1 MNPELSSLLDKNSLE
16 SILSNVKFL
25 DTDNGSRN
33 NTLTDPLKTVEAG
46 IEDME
51 VPEKYELK
59 TIGTGPNEREVLI
72 AKDRP
77 TGINR
82 FLAGFIGDAL
92 LGRDWDR
99 QGGTRF
105 NYGIESPITGYG
117 RTWDAEAKKQILEKE
132 GKADLSGDALP
143 SKEELK
149 KRIELNAL
157 EKQAQRIELARDAE
171 LNNVLVEDQIK
182 NNTETLYPYLYRA
195 ALDAQGTPY
204 GQTIIKGRTEDISA
218 SMKEAT
224 AKQLYAATN
233 AALAGIPNTP
243 RGIRYAGAA

>member
-1 MNPELSSLLDKNSLE
+1 MAPELSSILDKDSLE

-33 NTLTDPLKTVEAG
+33 NTLIDPLKTVEAG
-46 IEDME
+46 IEDIE

-82 FLAGFIGDAL
+82 FLAGFIGDVL

-143 SKEELK
+143 SKEEFK
-149 KRIELNAL
+149 KRLELNAL
-157 EKQAQRIELARDAE
+157 QKQAQRIELAKDAE
-171 LNNVLVEDQIK
+171 LNNALAAKQIQT
-182 NNTETLYPYLYRA
+182 NTEALYPYLLRA
-195 ALDAQGTPY
+195 QLDAQMSPY
-204 GQTIIKGRTEDISA
+204 GQTIIRGRAGDLSTTLKDATSRQLR
-218 SMKEAT
+218 EAT
-224 AKQLYAATN
+224 IAAQ
-233 AALAGIPNTP
+233 AGLQP
-243 RGIRYAGAA
+243 RGIRYANTA

>member
-1 MNPELSSLLDKNSLE
+1 MDPELSNILDKESIK

-33 NTLTDPLKTVEAG
+33 NILTDPLKTVEAS

-59 TIGTGPNEREVLI
+59 TIGTGPNAREVLI

-143 SKEELK
+143 SKEDLK
-149 KRIELNAL
+149 KRLELNAL
-157 EKQAQRIELARDAE
+157 QKQAQRIELARDAE
-171 LNNVLVEDQIK
+171 LNNVLVEEQIQ
-182 NNTETLYPYLYRA
+182 NNMEALYPYLLRSQ
-195 ALDAQGTPY
+195 LDAQNSPY
-204 GQTIIKGRTEDISA
+204 GQTIIRGRAGDLSA
-218 SMKEAT
+218 SMKDATSRQLREAT
-224 AKQLYAATN
+224 LAAQ
-233 AALAGIPNTP
+233 AGLQP
-243 RGIRYAGAA
+243 RGIRYASAA